1 MKFLIDRNELILSIS
16 TVEKFVP
23 SKSTV
28 SILSGIKFFACNN
41 SLYLSATDLDM
52 GIEFKIEN
60 TPEKLSVIE
69 KGNIVIGSKILSEI
83 VRRIPQ
89 GMVEFTRKE
98 NQVHISSGEFNM
110 VLPCFNA
117 DDFPE
122 ISKMELFKTI
132 RLKQRMFKDMIKQT
146 VFARAD
152 DTTSRPQL
160 TGILIDYKENVFN
173 MVALDGFRIAW
184 RYEELVEEDSSDTGD
199 FKIIVPG
206 NTLLEITRIF
216 SDDDEAYFKLYAG
229 KNRVEFVT
237 ENILISSRVLD
248 GNFIDY
254 KKVME
259 VEPKTTISIST
270 EDLHSAVDRANILA
284 REGNKNNLVKFNIED
299 NFIEVQTE
307 TELGSIS
314 DKVLCN
320 IEGEEL
326 VIAFNARFF
335 IDALRTISSPQIKMN
350 FSGDMGP
357 CIITPLET
365 DNHKNFIL
373 PVKLRGDSI

>member
-1 MKFLIDRNELILSIS
+1 
-16 TVEKFVP
+16 
-23 SKSTV
+23 
-28 SILSGIKFFACNN
+28 
-41 SLYLSATDLDM
+41 M
-52 GIEFKIEN
+52 GIEYKIEN

-69 KGNIVIGSKILSEI
+69 EGNIVIGSKILSEI

-184 RYEELVEEDSSDTGD
+184 RYEELEEEESSDTGD

-216 SDDDEAYFKLYAG
+216 SDDDETYFKLYAG

>member
-52 GIEFKIEN
+52 GIEYKIEN

-69 KGNIVIGSKILSEI
+69 EGNIVIGSKILSEI

-184 RYEELVEEDSSDTGD
+184 RYEELEEEESSDTGD

-216 SDDDEAYFKLYAG
+216 SDDDETYFKLYAG

>member
-23 SKSTV
+23 SKSPL
-28 SILSGIKFFACNN
+28 SILSGIKFFASDN

-52 GIEFKIEN
+52 GIEYKIEN
-60 TPEKLSVIE
+60 VPEKLTVTEEGS
-69 KGNIVIGSKILSEI
+69 IVIGSKILSEI
-83 VRRIPQ
+83 VRRIPE
-89 GMVEFTRKE
+89 GMVEFTRQE
-98 NQVHISSGEFNM
+98 NQVYILSGEFKM
-110 VLPCFNA
+110 VLPCFSA

-122 ISKMELFKTI
+122 ISKKEPFKTFK
-132 RLKQRMFKDMIKQT
+132 LKQSIFKEMIKQT
-146 VFARAD
+146 IFARAD
-152 DTTSRPQL
+152 ETTSRPQL
-160 TGILIDYKENVFN
+160 TGILIDYKDNIFN

-184 RYEELVEEDSSDTGD
+184 RYEEPKEEETYGTDN

-206 NTLLEITRIF
+206 STLLEVSRVF
-216 SDDDEAYFKLYAG
+216 SDDDEAYFELYAG
-229 KNRVEFVT
+229 QNRVEFIT
-237 ENILISSRVLD
+237 EKTLISSRVLD

-259 VEPKTTISIST
+259 VEPKTTVLIST
-270 EDLHSAVDRANILA
+270 DELQSAVERANILA
-284 REGNKNNLVKFNIED
+284 REGNKNNLVKFNID
-299 NFIEVQTE
+299 NNSIEVQAE

-320 IEGEEL
+320 VEGEKL

-335 IDALRTISSPQIKMN
+335 IDALRTISQTQIELV

-365 DNHKNFIL
+365 ENHKNFIL
-373 PVKLRGDSI
+373 PVKLRGDSF